1 MLFAAALVASV
12 PCDGSPALAC
22 EVNTLAPANSSSV
35 WALMG
40 GHGIKLYQPVRDVL
54 TVMPP
59 PGVAPKALELVFVHG
74 VYHGGF
80 YWHGF
85 QKELAVLGYTW
96 RPRACGGSQR
106 RGGRWR
112 SGPACDW
119 IRDANLESGKNLDR
133 SAEKE

>member
-22 EVNTLAPANSSSV
+22 EVNMLAPANSSSV

-40 GHGIKLYQPVRDVL
+40 GHDIKLYQPVSDVL
-54 TVMPP
+54 TVTPP

-80 YWHGF
+80 TGT
-85 QKELAVLGYTW
+85 ASRRSSPSSATPRTRSPS
-96 RPRACGGSQR
+96 RPT
-106 RGGRWR
+106 
-112 SGPACDW
+112 
-119 IRDANLESGKNLDR
+119 
-133 SAEKE
+133 